1 MKISKDAKDMTAV
14 DTGGSGHEL
23 TQDVNGIRNVR
34 TSDVEIDKATNEVV
48 IASKVLKR
56 DTICFP
62 KTSVKLHRSVH
73 IAVISKTDTIK
84 KIMNV
89 LSLGDVVVVRC
100 GCDLYPK
107 KVSKRA
113 QVRHVKLLT
122 VDVTSIPRK

>member
-1 MKISKDAKDMTAV
+1 VKEMIVV
-14 DTGGSGHEL
+14 DTSGSGREL
-23 TQDVNGIRNVR
+23 TQDVNVIRIAR
-34 TSDVEIDKATNEVV
+34 MSDVEIDKAIHEVT
-48 IASKVLKR
+48 IASEILER
-56 DTICFP
+56 DTIYGM
-62 KTSVKLHRSVH
+62 KTNVKLHRSVH